1 MPPSEVIVAPEIMSG
16 QPVVAGTRIPAA
28 TILAYVNGGYS
39 VNDIREDY
47 PSLPPDGIDAVIRWA
62 ARQTI

>member
-1 MPPSEVIVAPEIMSG
+1 MSG